1 MSRPSG
7 SYGLNSLQSSIV
19 QGSKEIISSDEF
31 IQIKHPGDCLE
42 TALMDI
48 NQVPRLRLNLL
59 TNNKKL
65 ESSDTEI
72 RVEDIDECLLP

>member
-19 QGSKEIISSDEF
+19 QGSKEIIDSDGF
-31 IQIKHPGDCLE
+31 VQINHAGDCLE
-42 TALMDI
+42 TALMDL
-48 NQVPRLRLNLL
+48 NQVPRLRLNLM
-59 TNNKKL
+59 TNNKNL